1 MYNRLSDDY
10 WNCNKNI
17 NTTVKDNNYYPAWML
32 LNISNENIQIWKR
45 DKKKTRIIKGN
56 TTFEIVLINKDIL
69 TKSIWYLI
77 NEPTDKTTNKNI
89 KNFYQIN

>member
-1 MYNRLSDDY
+1 
-10 WNCNKNI
+10 
-17 NTTVKDNNYYPAWML
+17 ML

-45 DKKKTRIIKGN
+45 DKKKTRIIRGN

>member
-1 MYNRLSDDY
+1 M
-10 WNCNKNI
+10 KI
-17 NTTVKDNNYYPAWML
+17 FKFGKE
-32 LNISNENIQIWKR
+32 I
-45 DKKKTRIIKGN
+45 KKKTRIIKGN

>member
-1 MYNRLSDDY
+1 M
-10 WNCNKNI
+10 
-17 NTTVKDNNYYPAWML
+17 KDNNYYPAWML

>member
-1 MYNRLSDDY
+1 M
-10 WNCNKNI
+10 
-17 NTTVKDNNYYPAWML
+17 KDNNYYPAWML

-56 TTFEIVLINKDIL
+56 ITFEIVLINKDIL

>member
-1 MYNRLSDDY
+1 M
-10 WNCNKNI
+10 
-17 NTTVKDNNYYPAWML
+17 KDNNYHPAWML

>member
-1 MYNRLSDDY
+1 
-10 WNCNKNI
+10 
-17 NTTVKDNNYYPAWML
+17 ML